1 MPAHPRTH
9 PGDVAELARSVDF
22 FERSWVLDGLDDR
35 LAESDERVVLLT
47 GPPGAGKTAIAAR
60 IMQISQGGAPDGRRR
75 CIRAGAVTSAHFC
88 RARDDR
94 TLDPLRWVTA
104 VVSELGR
111 RVPGYAAALVAD
123 AEPGFS
129 IAGHAAAETAAA
141 DATVAGVLVNQ
152 LNLGNLG
159 PRVAFERRVVA
170 PLEQVGAGEPLLLVV
185 DGLDET
191 LDYQEAGGFVD
202 LLRVAAR
209 SLDGLPRRVR
219 LLATSRPDE
228 RVLERLPHIRLD
240 LVDDA
245 PPGRDDVADFVNVR
259 LGERRGDGDLGARV
273 ARSAGGNFLYASLV
287 ADELLA
293 DPDRLDGHSLQLPDT
308 LAAYYDDYLER
319 EFAGQERWTGGY
331 RQLLG
336 TLAVARGS
344 GLTARALAGATG
356 LSPSASYD
364 ALTVLSQYLA
374 GDWPDG
380 PFRLYHESFRQFLVE
395 NRRRPVF
402 PQEASEHLAAF
413 LLQEYGGGWLEA
425 ASGEDP
431 TGHYALEHVPA
442 HLLEASG
449 GATGQADRARHL
461 GEVQRLLAD
470 VRFLEAKTM
479 ATDVDRVLEDFER
492 LRSVDGIDGKLRL
505 LQRVLDREAH
515 TLRGWDAKKLPVLFA
530 QLVHLRAGDL
540 GDRELTAS
548 SQRRL
553 EEIGAAWWRF
563 EWARGPAWEG
573 LLRTMSMRDSEPTA
587 VAITPNG
594 RVCVAGDTDG
604 RVRAWDVDTGR
615 ELWAV
620 KAHADKVT
628 WLAAAQAWVVS
639 CSADGSVMSVAVEDG
654 RRRPLDDGGGRIW
667 GITATS
673 DGQRALGTGGAGVL
687 SWDLATGQL
696 TRLADGAPNLLPALL
711 GTRDG
716 TTLLVKFLDSVELID
731 FGERRNFSF
740 LGWDDRRRLWV
751 AAPMPDGRSLL
762 CFYEALTGLFEGF
775 TGSAVVDLAPEIR
788 DVSTSRLLQSLE
800 GPTLAYGAAVAAG
813 GSWAASR
820 DIEEIVIWDLDQGRA
835 TGRLAGHRPMT
846 AALAPSPADRLLA
859 SAGEDRTVRLW
870 AIDEAAPLEDAP
882 VRDVRRLEVLVPPE
896 LVIAMFQNGESAA
909 WTLKEGTPASI
920 DPARLPGNEERRPRS
935 VLSRDGR
942 RAAHASWRI
951 PTFGMFTMSEITGQD
966 SYLPT
971 EIEVISV
978 ESGERLA
985 VLEDPC
991 GPVTVLTMT
1000 GSGDRLLAA
1009 SWDGTVAV
1017 WNIEGPATL
1026 ERRLPVGAAIANV
1039 TLSRGRERGE
1049 WVDTLVAAHAAA
1061 SAMAVTAD
1069 DRVIVGTRNGS
1080 LQEWDLG
1087 SGELLAATVLD
1098 AEPVALTL
1106 APDDASL
1113 LLADKRGR
1121 ITCLT
1126 RIAAPGTDRLA
1137 SSPPSSQA
1145 PVPDPITATPG

>member
-1 MPAHPRTH
+1 MPAYPHTH
-9 PGDVAELARSVDF
+9 PGDVTELARSVDF

-60 IMQISQGGAPDGRRR
+60 IMQISQGGAPDGGRRH
-75 CIRAGAVTSAHFC
+75 IRAGAVAAAHFC

-94 TLDPLRWVTA
+94 TLDPLRWVAA

-111 RVPGYAAALVAD
+111 RIPGYAAALVAG
-123 AEPGFS
+123 AEPGLS
-129 IAGHAAAETAAA
+129 IVGHATAETAAT

-152 LNLGNLG
+152 LNLGHLG

-170 PLEQVGAGEPLLLVV
+170 PLEQVGPGEPLLLVV

-228 RVLERLPHIRLD
+228 RVLEQLPHIRLD

-245 PPGRDDVADFVNVR
+245 PPGRDDVADFVSLR
-259 LGERRGDGDLGARV
+259 LGEHRGDGRLGARV

-293 DPDRLDGHSLQLPDT
+293 DPNHLDGRSRQLPET
-308 LAAYYDDYLER
+308 LAAYYDEYLER
-319 EFAGQERWTGGY
+319 EFAGQERWKTGY

-344 GLTARALAGATG
+344 GLTAGALGGATG
-356 LSPSASYD
+356 LSPSATYD

-374 GDWPDG
+374 GGWPDG

-413 LLQEYGGGWLEA
+413 LLQEYGDGWLEA

-442 HLLEASG
+442 HLLEAAA
-449 GATGQADRARHL
+449 GAIGHADRARHL

-492 LRSVDGIDGKLRL
+492 LRSVDGIDRKLRV

-515 TLRGWDAKKLPVLFA
+515 TLRGWDAKELPGLFA
-530 QLVHLRAGDL
+530 QLLHLRAGDL
-540 GDRELTAS
+540 GDSELTAS
-548 SQRRL
+548 AQRRL

-563 EWARGPAWEG
+563 EWARGPASEG
-573 LLRTMSMRDSEPTA
+573 LLRTISMRGSEPTA

-594 RVCVAGDTDG
+594 RVCAAGDADG
-604 RVRAWDVDTGR
+604 LVRAWDVDTGR

-620 KAHADKVT
+620 QAHADKVT
-628 WLAAAQAWVVS
+628 WLAAARAWVVS

-654 RRRPLDDGGGRIW
+654 QRRPLDDGGGGVW
-667 GITATS
+667 GVTATA
-673 DGQRALGTGGAGVL
+673 DGERALGTGGAGVL

-716 TTLLVKFLDSVELID
+716 TTLLVKFLDNVELID
-731 FGERRNFSF
+731 FGERRSFSF
-740 LGWDDRRRLWV
+740 LGWDDRRRLWA

-762 CFYEALTGLFEGF
+762 CFYEAF
-775 TGSAVVDLAPEIR
+775 TGSADVDLAPEIR
-788 DVSTSRLLQSLE
+788 DVSTGRLLRRLE

-820 DIEEIVIWDLDQGRA
+820 SIEEIVIWDLDQGRA
-835 TGRLAGHRPMT
+835 TGRLAGHRRGIV
-846 AALAPSPADRLLA
+846 ALAPSPADRLLA
-859 SAGEDRTVRLW
+859 SAGDDRTIRLW
-870 AIDEAAPLEDAP
+870 AIEEAAPLQDAS
-882 VRDVRRLEVLVPPE
+882 VRDVRRLEVLGTPE
-896 LVIAMFQNGESAA
+896 VVIAIFQSGEPAA
-909 WTLKEGTPASI
+909 WTLKEGTPTSI
-920 DPARLPGNEERRPRS
+920 DPSGLPGDEERRGW
-935 VLSRDGR
+935 VTSRDGR
-942 RAAHASWRI
+942 RAAHASWQT
-951 PTFGMFTMSEITGQD
+951 PTFGIFTMSEVTGQD
-966 SYLPT
+966 RYLPA

-985 VLEDPC
+985 VLEDPR
-991 GPVTVLTMT
+991 GPVPVLAMT

-1017 WNIEGPATL
+1017 WNIERATL
-1026 ERRLPVGAAIANV
+1026 ERRLPVGAATASV
-1039 TLSRGRERGE
+1039 ALVSRGRIPGQ
-1049 WVDTLVAAHAAA
+1049 WVDTLVAAEASV
-1061 SAMAVTAD
+1061 SAMAATAD
-1069 DRVIVGTRNGS
+1069 DRVIVGSSSGS

-1087 SGELLAATVLD
+1087 SGELLTAAILD
-1098 AEPVALTL
+1098 ARPVALTL

-1113 LLADKRGR
+1113 LLGDERGR

-1126 RIAAPGTDRLA
+1126 RVAAPSA
-1137 SSPPSSQA
+1137 SSPPSS
-1145 PVPDPITATPG
+1145 